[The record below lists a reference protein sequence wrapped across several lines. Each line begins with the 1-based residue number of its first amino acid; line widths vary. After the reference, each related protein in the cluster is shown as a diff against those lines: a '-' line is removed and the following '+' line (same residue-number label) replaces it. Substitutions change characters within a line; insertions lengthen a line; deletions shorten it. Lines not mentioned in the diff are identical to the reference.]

1 MEEIKKHMRELEEKL
16 LYHSKKYYDDDAP
29 EISDYEYD
37 MMLEELKRLEAE
49 HPELASPSSPTRR
62 VAGHVAEKF
71 EKVTHEVMLGSLT
84 DVFDKDGLY
93 DFDRRVRESFPG
105 LSYVTECKIDGLSC
119 ALEYNNGVFVR
130 GATRGDG
137 YVGEDVTQNLLT
149 IRSIPLTIPEKN
161 GRVIVRG
168 EVDRKSVV

>member
-93 DFDRRVRESFPG
+93 DFDRRVRETSPGCHMSPSAKSTDFPARSNTITAFSFAAQHAE
-105 LSYVTECKIDGLSC
+105 TDMW
-119 ALEYNNGVFVR
+119 VR
-130 GATRGDG
+130 M
-137 YVGEDVTQNLLT
+137 
-149 IRSIPLTIPEKN
+149 
-161 GRVIVRG
+161 
-168 EVDRKSVV
+168 

>member
-49 HPELASPSSPTRR
+49 HPELTSPSSPTRR

-84 DVFDKDGLY
+84 DVFDKDGL
-93 DFDRRVRESFPG
+93 
-105 LSYVTECKIDGLSC
+105 
-119 ALEYNNGVFVR
+119 
-130 GATRGDG
+130 
-137 YVGEDVTQNLLT
+137 
-149 IRSIPLTIPEKN
+149 
-161 GRVIVRG
+161 
-168 EVDRKSVV
+168 

>member
-137 YVGEDVTQNLLT
+137 YVGEE
-149 IRSIPLTIPEKN
+149 I
-161 GRVIVRG
+161 GRAHV
-168 EVDRKSVV
+168 